1 MGAFIGI
8 FFMMFIFAFMGTV
21 QPAPKVRV
29 KTQVTLVLI
38 DCSYTVYCT
47 IILYIHT
54 HIKQPTIR
62 PCTIYKEFKN
72 KRRLNRENQS

>member
-38 DCSYTVYCT
+38 DCSYCLLTVAL
-47 IILYIHT
+47 LYYT
-54 HIKQPTIR
+54 
-62 PCTIYKEFKN
+62 
-72 KRRLNRENQS
+72 

>member
-38 DCSYTVYCT
+38 DCSYCLFHYYT
-47 IILYIHT
+47 IHT
-54 HIKQPTIR
+54 YTYKTTHYKATIN
-62 PCTIYKEFKN
+62 KEFSGEVILKIYVV
-72 KRRLNRENQS
+72 

>member
-1 MGAFIGI
+1 
-8 FFMMFIFAFMGTV
+8 MMFIFAFMGTV

-38 DCSYTVYCT
+38 DCSYCLLHYYT
-47 IILYIHT
+47 IHTYT

-62 PCTIYKEFKN
+62 PLSIKSSLAK
-72 KRRLNRENQS
+72 